1 MNNDTQLDFEQF
13 VSGNQSFANFDA
25 KAEIQKELEESMKR
39 NLKQP
44 KNLIHSP
51 PSTTSPL
58 PPNAVKRPVIF
69 PPQKIEIVTDPTG
82 TEHQVIAKEDIME
95 GEIVET
101 CRLLKMG
108 WRSDYH
114 HDPTIRKNTIPTRG
128 GEGGKDLYIPLG
140 YGALYRKSNTGNL
153 EMFVSAEKEIIQLKA
168 KQAILKG
175 QEIIIIV

>member
-1 MNNDTQLDFEQF
+1 MHNETQLDFEQF
-13 VSGNQSFANFDA
+13 VSANQSLANFDA
-25 KAEIQKELEESMKR
+25 KAEIQKELEENMKR

-44 KNLIHSP
+44 KNLIYSAP
-51 PSTTSPL
+51 SPL

-69 PPQKIEIVTDPTG
+69 PPQKIEILTDPTG
-82 TEHQVIAKEDIME
+82 TEHQVIAKEDIMQD
-95 GEIVET
+95 EIVET

-114 HDPTIRKNTIPTRG
+114 HDPSIRQNTISARG

-140 YGALYRKSNTGNL
+140 YGALYRKSKTGNL